1 MIIELKIMGKTYIK
15 NIYLKLRLKNFF
27 KYLES
32 LKLTL

>member
-15 NIYLKLRLKNFF
+15 NIYLKLRFKKFF